1 MVIDNGFTVMKGITV
16 ENNKISKMDR
26 GISVGN
32 ASEIKLENAGK
43 TVKKSATQT
52 IVLKNNVLESV
63 NNELIDP
70 LNEAINIK

>member
-1 MVIDNGFTVMKGITV
+1 
-16 ENNKISKMDR
+16 MDR